1 MPSECVRISVSSG
14 FEIPLSSP
22 LKGTPVGA
30 GQREM
35 SCSGVPGVLGSGS
48 YFEFLQIFC
57 RKNSGLGGREPGFN
71 TNSLTLSK
79 LLPSLAFY
87 SSSDK
92 WAIESICP
100 PSFLPSGR
108 L

>member
-1 MPSECVRISVSSG
+1 
-14 FEIPLSSP
+14 
-22 LKGTPVGA
+22 
-30 GQREM
+30 M
-35 SCSGVPGVLGSGS
+35 SCSGIPGVLGSGS

-57 RKNSGLGGREPGFN
+57 GKNSGLEGREPGFN
-71 TNSLTLSK
+71 TSSLTLSK
-79 LLPSLAFY
+79 LRPSLAFY